1 MELKL
6 KPTIFLR
13 YTLQLC
19 QVEDSILQNE
29 VSNLQ
34 TEIFKSEKSVCH
46 YVKRG
51 LQNVFMR
58 YWGKQFQAN
67 KNGGEL
73 RIFKK
78 VKNLKNEPEKYL
90 FEITNFLN
98 IAKLSQ
104 S

>member
-1 MELKL
+1 MEFKL
-6 KPTIFLR
+6 KPTVFLR

-19 QVEDSILQNE
+19 EEEDSILQNE

-34 TEIFKSEKSVCH
+34 IKIFKSEKSVCH

-58 YWGKQFQAN
+58 YWGEKFQPDE
-67 KNGGEL
+67 NGGKL

-78 VKNLKNEPEKYL
+78 SKKA
-90 FEITNFLN
+90 F
-98 IAKLSQ
+98 
-104 S
+104 